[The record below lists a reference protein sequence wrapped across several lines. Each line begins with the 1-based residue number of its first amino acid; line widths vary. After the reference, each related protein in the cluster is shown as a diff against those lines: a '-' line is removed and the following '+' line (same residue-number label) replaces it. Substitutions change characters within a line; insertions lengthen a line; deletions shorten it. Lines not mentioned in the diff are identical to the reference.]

1 MERNI
6 ALAQAVGELVGTP
19 FRLQGRDP
27 AHGLDCIGLVLVSLG
42 RIGVQLHFPADY
54 RPRRREFAIPA
65 EALRRAGLEPALPP
79 RMPGDILLLRT
90 ARTQLHLAIA
100 QDATSVIHAHAGLG
114 RVVAGPLPESWPII
128 ATWRFGP
135 RTTPKGDPEW
145 QR

>member
-6 ALAQAVGELVGTP
+6 ALAQAAGELVGTP

-114 RVVAGPLPESWPII
+114 RVVAGPLDTAWPII
-128 ATWRFGP
+128 SAWRF
-135 RTTPKGDPEW
+135 TPEPVPEGDTRW
-145 QR
+145 RH